1 MTASLKRLFLLT
13 SIGFLVLSQS
23 AKAQE
28 VLKEYLFEGGP
39 NYLAN
44 WGAGF
49 KGAYKAAPAF
59 KEPFTVSLD
68 NMESR
73 ESGGSLRVEIQQD
86 SGGLIRVH
94 SPGIAVPPGNEGVK
108 IQIRA
113 FVKTEGLAPGSVGFG
128 ILEKTTDGKPVG
140 YIGGKERLLV
150 LEENY
155 ADWHEVTIEGKLNG
169 TTTNAIFMMTIEAQ
183 PTAGSLLLSNMVVEI
198 FP

>member
-13 SIGFLVLSQS
+13 TASFLIWSQS

-59 KEPFTVSLD
+59 KEPFVVSLD
-68 NMESR
+68 NMESH

-94 SPGIAVPPGNEGVK
+94 SPGIPVPPGNEGVK
-108 IQIRA
+108 IQVRA
-113 FVKTEGLAPGSVGFG
+113 YIKSDGLAPGSIGFG

-155 ADWHEVTIEGKLNG
+155 AEWHEVVVEGKLNAA
-169 TTTNAIFMMTIEAQ
+169 TTNAIFMMTIEAQ
-183 PTAGSLLLSNMVVEI
+183 PSAGSILLSNMVVEI